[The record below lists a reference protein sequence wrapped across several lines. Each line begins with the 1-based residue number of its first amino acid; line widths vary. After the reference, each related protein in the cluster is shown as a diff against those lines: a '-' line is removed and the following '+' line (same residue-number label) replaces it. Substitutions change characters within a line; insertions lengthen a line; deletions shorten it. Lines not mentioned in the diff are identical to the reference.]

1 MFFDL
6 RKTKIKTRLYVL
18 LAINIVLL
26 LVPFMKILSDYKQD
40 LMENKQVKT
49 LHLVQTVH
57 DVLGHYYL
65 METQGK
71 LSRSDAQMQAK
82 ETIKK
87 IRYGDKDYFWIND
100 LTPTMIM
107 HPFKPQL
114 DGKNL
119 SAVKDPTGKSL
130 FLDMVRVSKSSGGGV
145 VHYMWPKPGSDGAV
159 EKTSYVKLFKPWGW
173 VIGTG
178 IYVDDVDA
186 IVMAETKL
194 IMSYGFIIIVILII
208 LSSWIGRSITKQCD
222 MTRKALNDIADGDGD
237 LTKKLSV
244 VGNDEFSQISKVFNL
259 FVTKMRTAISHITP
273 ISERVTKLAGDMDM
287 IAREFINKSSSQKE
301 AINSVTSEMD
311 QLQDTNYQVASSAE
325 DAVESAGIIS
335 QKSNEGSTL
344 ISEASE
350 YMISL
355 SDKLNETADNTR
367 LLAEDAE
374 AVGSVL
380 EVIRGVSEQTNLLAL
395 NAAIE
400 AARAGEQ
407 GRGFAVVAD
416 EVRTLATRTK
426 KSTDEIEQIISALQ
440 KRAEGVRLAMDD
452 TKAKSHETQVK
463 TGNAHELL
471 REIDSQIQTV
481 LSVNQTI
488 SSACS
493 QQSVASQ
500 EVSKRL
506 SDILEHSTDV
516 SGNAESLSKTSDEL
530 LDNIQLLNKNF
541 GVFKV

>member
-1 MFFDL
+1 
-6 RKTKIKTRLYVL
+6 
-18 LAINIVLL
+18 
-26 LVPFMKILSDYKQD
+26 
-40 LMENKQVKT
+40 
-49 LHLVQTVH
+49 
-57 DVLGHYYL
+57 
-65 METQGK
+65 
-71 LSRSDAQMQAK
+71 
-82 ETIKK
+82 
-87 IRYGDKDYFWIND
+87 
-100 LTPTMIM
+100 
-107 HPFKPQL
+107 
-114 DGKNL
+114 
-119 SAVKDPTGKSL
+119 
-130 FLDMVRVSKSSGGGV
+130 
-145 VHYMWPKPGSDGAV
+145 
-159 EKTSYVKLFKPWGW
+159 
-173 VIGTG
+173 
-178 IYVDDVDA
+178 
-186 IVMAETKL
+186 
-194 IMSYGFIIIVILII
+194 
-208 LSSWIGRSITKQCD
+208 